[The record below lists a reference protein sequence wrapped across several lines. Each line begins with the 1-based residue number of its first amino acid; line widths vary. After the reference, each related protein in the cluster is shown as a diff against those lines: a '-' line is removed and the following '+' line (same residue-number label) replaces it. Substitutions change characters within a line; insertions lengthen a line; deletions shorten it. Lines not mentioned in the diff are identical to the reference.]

1 VALAECSLGGPDGP
15 LAVEAELE
23 TEAPAAAALFGESQS
38 RVVLSCDPEKVD
50 EVVAL
55 ATDHGLPVAVIGSV
69 GPPDGR
75 FRLAAAG
82 VQIDLELD
90 RIFEVYRSA
99 LPGRMEKQAG
109 LTT

>member
-15 LAVEAELE
+15 LAVEAELL
-23 TEAPAAAALFGESQS
+23 TDAPAAAALFGESQS
-38 RVVLSCDPEKVD
+38 RVVLSCDPANVE
-50 EVVAL
+50 EIVAL
-55 ATDHGLPVAVIGSV
+55 AAERGLPVAVIGSV

-90 RIFEVYRSA
+90 RIHDVYRSA

-109 LTT
+109 LTM